1 MTLEPKLIEPLIV
14 EGSEFCRQATEGP
27 DEPDLRGDDVND
39 ETEPSLLRKLEPI
52 LSFTL
57 RVNEWISHGEK
68 VRVQVD
74 WAIGR
79 KREVTDFARCIDGAT
94 HQIAASPNMFRPWH
108 DDISERHICTGLEA
122 LQSAFF
128 DQFIAELTELKAGL
142 IVAEARSG
150 DDAKPYVGEARPVA
164 VAVLEAEINHPAND
178 ERNQVLIGKQ
188 CRRHHL
194 GQNIESGEGV
204 RIAHQGHINKLL
216 DRPAS
221 NLRPDSVVFAL
232 HLIACRTWR
241 PMCAAPLEVLKTYL
255 DTAV

>member
-14 EGSEFCRQATEGP
+14 EGAEFRRQATEGP
-27 DEPDLRGDDVND
+27 DKPELRGDDVND

-52 LSFTL
+52 LGFTL
-57 RVNEWISHGEK
+57 RFNEWISHGEK

-74 WAIGR
+74 WTISR
-79 KREVTDFARCIDGAT
+79 KREITNFVRCIDGAT
-94 HQIAASPNMFRPWH
+94 HQIAAGPNMFRPWH

-128 DQFIAELTELKAGL
+128 DQFIAELTELKSGL

-150 DDAKPYVGEARPVA
+150 DDAEPYIGEARPVA
-164 VAVLEAEINHPAND
+164 VAILEAQIDHPAND

-194 GQNIESGEGV
+194 GQNIESGERV
-204 RIAHQGHINKLL
+204 RIVHQGQVNKLL

-221 NLRPDSVVFAL
+221 KLRPDSVVFASYF
-232 HLIACRTWR
+232 IAGGMRR
-241 PMCAAPLEVLKTYL
+241 PM
-255 DTAV
+255 